1 MNNKINNNNNN
12 NKCFT
17 DASIQFKLET
27 AVNCMYRHVFGVV
40 ARVTFS
46 NAIRYVECILS
57 IDID

>member
-1 MNNKINNNNNN
+1 M
-12 NKCFT
+12 
-17 DASIQFKLET
+17 
-27 AVNCMYRHVFGVV
+27 NCMYRHVFGVV